1 MTAEYLYR
9 MVLDVHDVI
18 IHGDVGDRTFR
29 CSFQKRIMKRIRGGC
44 DRTYSQNFLEEVLSE
59 NLHTSLNPGMTI
71 ASL

>member
-9 MVLDVHDVI
+9 MVFDVHDVI

-44 DRTYSQNFLEEVLSE
+44 DR
-59 NLHTSLNPGMTI
+59 HTLKTFWKKFYQKI
-71 ASL
+71 YIRHLTLA